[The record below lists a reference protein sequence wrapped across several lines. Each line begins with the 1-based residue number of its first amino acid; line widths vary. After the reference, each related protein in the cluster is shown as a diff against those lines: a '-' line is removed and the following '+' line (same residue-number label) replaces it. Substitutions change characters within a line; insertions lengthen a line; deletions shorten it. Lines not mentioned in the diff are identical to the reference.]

1 MTNTSEYEAIMTITL
16 MASFADGVKNDS
28 ERTKLA
34 EVTKGLG
41 SGEIN
46 LSGIY
51 HDVLMKKATIDDACA
66 RLTSPESRQ
75 LAYEMALA
83 MCEADGSTVDAER
96 IFLSDLAKKLGLPGP
111 GAAKAV
117 DQADAVA
124 AIPLLPAAPQAEQG
138 PDPAA
143 VDPMIVR
150 YAILT
155 GALELLPQSLASL
168 AILPLQ
174 VKMVYRVGRHFG
186 FTLDA
191 GHIKEFIATLG
202 IGMTGQML
210 DGMARKLLGGIAK
223 KMAGGMV
230 GSVARGATG
239 AAVTFATTWAIGQV
253 ARQYYASGRRLETS
267 QLRNLFSSLKAEG
280 EKVYQRH
287 AGDVQQRA
295 GNLNLSQIMSGKL
308 DAP

>member
-1 MTNTSEYEAIMTITL
+1 MTTTSEYQSIMTIAL
-16 MASFADGVKNDS
+16 MASFADGVKHDS

-34 EVTKGLG
+34 EVVQGLG
-41 SGEIN
+41 AGEIN

-51 HDVLMKKATIDDACA
+51 HDVLMKKTTLENACA
-66 RLTSPESRQ
+66 GLTSPESRQ
-75 LAYEMALA
+75 LAYEMALG

-96 IFLSDLAKKLGLPGP
+96 TFLSDLAARLGLPAVS
-111 GAAKAV
+111 AAKSVA
-117 DQADAVA
+117 QADAVA
-124 AIPLLPAAPQAEQG
+124 AIPTPSTPDAGQV
-138 PDPAA
+138 PDPAG

-150 YAILT
+150 YSILT

-174 VKMVYRVGRHFG
+174 VKMVYRIGRHFG
-186 FTLDA
+186 FSLDA

-210 DGMARKLLGGIAK
+210 DGMARKLLGGLAK
-223 KMAGGMV
+223 KMAGGLV
-230 GSVARGATG
+230 GGVARGATG

-267 QLRNLFSSLKAEG
+267 QLRTLFSSLKTEG
-280 EKVYQRH
+280 EKVYAQH
-287 AGDVQQRA
+287 AGDVQKRA
-295 GNLNLSQIMSGKL
+295 GNLDLGQLVSGKL